1 MEKVEGLFEK
11 LKLSAVETKGIKIR
25 QREKGKEVVIPQ
37 ALGKLLSE
45 KPPFIEGM
53 EVALGRLWYPLRGI
67 RIKEM
72 GENVFLFSFLQASG
86 KSKALDE
93 GPWTFNKDLLV
104 MQDFDPNKA
113 LEDYEFNE
121 IPIWVRVF
129 KMPLGSMSRENGE
142 LIGDEVGEFLE
153 VAVGEDGMAVGEFMR
168 VRVRIDIRK
177 PLMRGIMLELG
188 ENMMPK
194 WCPFEYEFLPDFC
207 YICGRV
213 GHCERA
219 CTIKLKRGEQP
230 QFGKWL

>member
-11 LKLSAVETKGIKIR
+11 LKLSAVETKGIKIG
-25 QREKGKEVVIPQ
+25 QREKGKEVVISQ

-53 EVALGRLWYPLRGI
+53 EVALGRLWCPLRGI
-67 RIKEM
+67 HIKEM

-93 GPWTFNKDLLV
+93 GQWTFNKDLLV

-129 KMPLGSMSRENGE
+129 KMPLGSMSRGNGE
-142 LIGDEVGEFLE
+142 LIGDEGGEVL
-153 VAVGEDGMAVGEFMR
+153 GGCSG
-168 VRVRIDIRK
+168 
-177 PLMRGIMLELG
+177 RGQYGGGGI
-188 ENMMPK
+188 P
-194 WCPFEYEFLPDFC
+194 
-207 YICGRV
+207 
-213 GHCERA
+213 A
-219 CTIKLKRGEQP
+219 CTC
-230 QFGKWL
+230 